1 MAYLD
6 PYVGPF
12 GTAEAAHLLRRV
24 AFGGTPAQVAATAAL
39 GRDGAIASLLDY
51 PATDAAYDA
60 VVAAF
65 PNDTSDLG
73 LVKSPNSQNSL
84 IGWWLHRMI
93 HGNQP
98 AQEKLALFL
107 HDTLV
112 SDWPKTLSG
121 VTFSVT
127 YGNDG
132 TPPLPGESPQACTTG
147 TLPRDTNRQRQIT
160 CRLLRDQVNLLRTT
174 GHGNYSTLIKA
185 ITRDPAML
193 LYLDNYLNTKT
204 KPQENY
210 GREVME
216 LFTMGVG
223 NYTEN
228 DVKQASKAFTGET
241 VERACALD
249 WPYTYKF
256 DASQHDSASKTLFG
270 TPFNLGA
277 GDTNFAIDLMF
288 VRVSGQTSISP
299 AHATRPAT
307 MLHMAWKFIT
317 WYVNEAIPI
326 DHPAVVELADV
337 FESVSVNG
345 HRYDVRETLR
355 VLLRSQL
362 FFDAAWR
369 WNMYKNPVEFVV
381 TAMRAL
387 GLAETSYSSTL
398 GSNLRAMGMGPF
410 SAPNVAGWDHGEA
423 WINSGAVIAR
433 QNHADRLSS
442 SSRFTDALC
451 EAIITQG
458 FASGY
463 GDNSALID
471 YFRGRLLGEP
481 LSSSEFN
488 LLMDFCSTVDGT
500 SASQSDWR
508 RKVRG
513 LTHIM
518 MSMPLYQLK

>member
-60 VVAAF
+60 LVATF

-73 LVKSPNSQNSL
+73 LVKTPNNQNPM

-112 SDWPKTLSG
+112 SDWPKVITG
-121 VTFSVT
+121 VTNSMNN
-127 YGNDG
+127 GNDG
-132 TPPLPGESPQACTTG
+132 SQAGQSCTTG
-147 TLPRDTNRQRQIT
+147 TLPPDALRQRLTT
-160 CRLLRDQVNLLRTT
+160 CRLLRDQITLLRTT
-174 GHGNYSTLIKA
+174 GHGNYATLIKA

-241 VERACALD
+241 VERACSLN

-256 DASQHDSASKTLFG
+256 DSTQHDTSSKTLLG
-270 TPFNLGA
+270 TTFNMGA

-288 VRVSGQTSISP
+288 TRVSGQTSISP
-299 AHATRPAT
+299 AHATQPAT
-307 MLHMAWKFIT
+307 TLYMSWKFIT

-326 DHPAVVELADV
+326 DHPAVAELATV
-337 FESVSVNG
+337 FDTVSVNG
-345 HRYDVRETLR
+345 YRYDVRETLR
-355 VLLRSQL
+355 VLLRSQM
-362 FFDAAWR
+362 FFDATWR

-387 GLAETSYSSTL
+387 GLSETSYASTQASS
-398 GSNLRAMGMGPF
+398 LRNMGMAPF

-433 QNHADRLSS
+433 QNYANRLSNS
-442 SSRFTDALC
+442 ALFTDAIC
-451 EAIITQG
+451 EAIITDG
-458 FASGY
+458 YASGY
-463 GDNSALID
+463 GDSTALID

-488 LLMDFCSTVDGT
+488 LLMDFCANIDGT
-500 SASQSDWR
+500 SASQNDWR

-513 LTHIM
+513 LTHIV